1 MPDVLLTEVEV
12 VELKSVFDL
21 HSRMF
26 LNLLM
31 LTNLNRSLITSLKLL
46 WRVAYMIRIGILR
59 NMRFCRFLTE
69 KSISI
74 LPETSIA
81 ESLLPS
87 SSFTNF
93 KVIVHLVSDSDVAAG
108 HVDNIF
114 QARIMPFTD
123 DRTIVTSAADG
134 QGRWDYF

>member
-1 MPDVLLTEVEV
+1 
-12 VELKSVFDL
+12 
-21 HSRMF
+21 
-26 LNLLM
+26 
-31 LTNLNRSLITSLKLL
+31 
-46 WRVAYMIRIGILR
+46 MIRIGILR

-134 QGRWDYF
+134 QVFYQGRWDYF